1 MSFFDIISLLMDN
14 KKIAI
19 IGDGG
24 WGTTLAIHLHKKGFQ
39 VSLWSAFEDYAQTL
53 RKERE
58 NVKFLPGIKVAKEIE
73 ISHSFEIVTSGAYLI
88 ILAIPSQYLRG
99 VLLKLEKEINPQRY
113 IFLSVIKGIET
124 KTMKRM
130 SEIIYE
136 ILGKVKLAV
145 LSGPTIAREIAQ
157 EVPSAAVISSSSKSI
172 AEKIQDIIMSDY
184 FRIYTNY
191 DMVGIEVGG
200 ALKNIIAIAC
210 GISDGMG
217 YGTNTKAALLTRGL
231 AEITRLGA
239 SLGANKKTF
248 WGLSGMGDLVTTCIS
263 PFSRNRFVGEQI
275 GRGKKLRDILEKME
289 MVAEGVK
296 TCEAAYNLAR
306 EKGIEAPI
314 TEQVYMVLY
323 KNKNPKTAVID
334 LMRRRK
340 KEERE

>member
-1 MSFFDIISLLMDN
+1 M
-14 KKIAI
+14 KGRKITI

-24 WGTTLAIHLHKKGFQ
+24 WGTTLAIHLNKKGFQ
-39 VSLWSAFEDYAQTL
+39 ISLWGAFKDYVHIL
-53 RKERE
+53 KKERE
-58 NVKFLPGIKVAKEIE
+58 NIKFLPGIKIPKDIE
-73 ISHSFEIVTSGAYLI
+73 ITHSFDVATKGANII
-88 ILAIPSQYLRG
+88 ILAVPSQYLRN
-99 VLLKLEKEINPQRY
+99 VLLELKKDIDSKNY
-113 IFLSVIKGIET
+113 IFLSVIKGLET
-124 KTMKRM
+124 KTTKRM
-130 SEIIYE
+130 SEVIYE
-136 ILGKVKLAV
+136 ILGKVRLAV
-145 LSGPTIAREIAQ
+145 LSGPTIAKEVVQ
-157 EVPSAAVISSSSKSI
+157 EVPTAAVVSSSSKSI

-191 DMVGIEVGG
+191 DMVGVELGG

-217 YGTNTKAALLTRGL
+217 CGANTKAALLTRGL
-231 AEITRLGA
+231 AEITRLGV
-239 SLGANKKTF
+239 SLGADKETF

-275 GRGKKLRDILEKME
+275 GRGRKPKEILEKMN

-296 TCEAAYNLAR
+296 TCECAYNLAR
-306 EKGIEAPI
+306 EKGIEVPI

-340 KEERE
+340 KEERG

>member
-1 MSFFDIISLLMDN
+1 MNN

-24 WGTTLAIHLHKKGFQ
+24 WGTTLAIHLHKKDFRI
-39 VSLWSAFEDYAQTL
+39 SLWSAFENYVQVL
-53 RKERE
+53 VKKRE
-58 NVKFLPGIKVAKEIE
+58 NVKFLPDIKIPKEIE
-73 ISHSFEIVTSGAYLI
+73 ISHSLEAVTSDAYLI
-88 ILAIPSQYLRG
+88 ILAVPSQYLTD
-99 VLLKLEKEINPQRY
+99 VLLKLKKEINPGKY

-124 KTMKRM
+124 GTAKRM
-130 SEIIYE
+130 SEVIYE

-145 LSGPTIAREIAQ
+145 LSGPTIAREIAR
-157 EVPSAAVISSSSKSI
+157 EIPSAAVVSSTSKSI

-191 DMVGIEVGG
+191 DMIGVEIGG

-231 AEITRLGA
+231 TEITRLGI
-239 SLGANKKTF
+239 SLGANKRTF

-275 GRGKKLRDILEKME
+275 GRGKKLKDILKKMD
-289 MVAEGVK
+289 MVAEGIR
-296 TCEAAYNLAR
+296 TCASAYDLA
-306 EKGIEAPI
+306 KKKDVEAPI
-314 TEQVYMVLY
+314 TEQIYMVLY
-323 KNKNPKTAVID
+323 KNKNPKTAVMD
-334 LMRRRK
+334 LMRRRR
-340 KEERE
+340 KEERR

>member
-1 MSFFDIISLLMDN
+1 MNN

-19 IGDGG
+19 IGDGS
-24 WGTTLAIHLHKKGFQ
+24 WGTTLAIHLHKKGFRIG
-39 VSLWSAFEDYAQTL
+39 LWSAFESYVQVL
-53 RKERE
+53 RKKRE
-58 NVKFLPGIKVAKEIE
+58 NVKFLPGIKIPREIE
-73 ISHSFEIVTSGAYLI
+73 ISHSLETVTDNAYLI
-88 ILAIPSQYLRG
+88 ILAIPSQYLTA
-99 VLLKLEKEINPQRY
+99 VLLKLKKEINPEKY

-124 KTMKRM
+124 ETLKRM
-130 SEIIYE
+130 SEVIYD

-157 EVPSAAVISSSSKSI
+157 EIPSAAVVSSTSKAI
-172 AEKIQDIIMSDY
+172 AEKIQDIIISNY

-191 DMVGIEVGG
+191 DMIGVEIGG

-231 AEITRLGA
+231 AEITRLGV

-248 WGLSGMGDLVTTCIS
+248 WGLSGMGDLVTTCMS

-275 GRGKKLRDILEKME
+275 GRGKKIKDILKKMD
-289 MVAEGVK
+289 MVAEGVR
-296 TCEAAYNLAR
+296 TCVSAYDLAK

-314 TEQVYMVLY
+314 TEQIYMVLY
-323 KNKNPKTAVID
+323 KNKNPKTAVMD
-334 LMRRRK
+334 LMRRKR
-340 KEERE
+340 KEEKA